1 VKPSPVWAVPLAA
14 GIVIGWGAAN
24 FGGPPARA
32 DPTVPAALNPQESAL
47 GANLYMQTSA
57 EYRACCTGVYQ
68 SAGDRLAAVLP
79 RVPPEPLKPAVVLDL
94 DETVFDNSRFQTFLD
109 REQLPYKDAY
119 WDLWEEKYPKEVGL
133 VPGAR
138 AFIERAEKLGVAC
151 VYISNRLEKFRPSTI
166 AALAQNGL
174 STDDLGARLFLSP
187 DGTSDKS
194 ARREQV
200 ASRYRVLMYFG
211 DNLRDF
217 SEWFAAPPGLKPDDS
232 EGRSRAIRERFRK
245 VDEAAGHWGVD
256 WFVLPNP
263 VYGEWT
269 KLLGSNPR
277 LQLKATTMKLPEK

>member
-1 VKPSPVWAVPLAA
+1 
-14 GIVIGWGAAN
+14 
-24 FGGPPARA
+24 
-32 DPTVPAALNPQESAL
+32 
-47 GANLYMQTSA
+47 MQTAS
-57 EYRACCTGVYQ
+57 EYRACCLGVYQ

-79 RVPPEPLKPAVVLDL
+79 VVPRQPLKPAVVFDL

-109 REQLPYKDAY
+109 RERLPYKDEY
-119 WDLWEEKYPKEVGL
+119 WDVWEKGYPQEVGL

-138 AFIERAEKLGVAC
+138 GFIERAEKLGVTC
-151 VYISNRLEKFRPSTI
+151 VYISNRLQKFRSSTV

-174 STDDLGARLFLSP
+174 NTNELDARLFLSP
-187 DGTSDKS
+187 DGSADKS
-194 ARREQV
+194 GRREMV
-200 ASRYRVLMYFG
+200 AARYRVLMYFG

-217 SEWFAAPPGLKPDDS
+217 SEWFAARTGLKPDDNA
-232 EGRSRAIRERFRK
+232 GQSRAIRERYRK

-277 LQLKATTMKLPEK
+277 LKLKPTTMKLPEK